1 MTIGSLLSNLRAAQI
16 FLLLFTYFQSIYCE
30 LKFVIPLPKK
40 KINEVVFGTQSQ
52 KFLIH
57 VV

>member
-16 FLLLFTYFQSIYCE
+16 FLLFTYFQSIYCE